1 MDRINDKHIQEKGHR
16 ADCRKKQQG
25 TRIKAALLAGL
36 AGAVLANTF
45 PGQIRNLAVQHREQA
60 AVSAWWG
67 TIYPQFCFMEAP
79 RTEEGQKAEP
89 RFHFWIVE
97 TLLFTK
103 NTSWNVTSEP

>member
-25 TRIKAALLAGL
+25 TRIKAALIAGL

-67 TIYPQFCFMEAP
+67 TIYPKFCFADAKKD
-79 RTEEGQKAEP
+79 GKGSVKISLWLAQALD
-89 RFHFWIVE
+89 W
-97 TLLFTK
+97 
-103 NTSWNVTSEP
+103 

>member
-45 PGQIRNLAVQHREQA
+45 PGQIRNLAVQHRE
-60 AVSAWWG
+60 
-67 TIYPQFCFMEAP
+67 
-79 RTEEGQKAEP
+79 
-89 RFHFWIVE
+89 
-97 TLLFTK
+97 
-103 NTSWNVTSEP
+103 

>member
-45 PGQIRNLAVQHREQA
+45 PGQIRNLAVQHREPFTRNSA
-60 AVSAWWG
+60 LLMRKKTEKAV
-67 TIYPQFCFMEAP
+67 
-79 RTEEGQKAEP
+79 
-89 RFHFWIVE
+89 
-97 TLLFTK
+97 
-103 NTSWNVTSEP
+103 

>member
-36 AGAVLANTF
+36 AGAVLANIF

-60 AVSAWWG
+60 AVSGKGSVKISLWLAQALDW
-67 TIYPQFCFMEAP
+67 
-79 RTEEGQKAEP
+79 
-89 RFHFWIVE
+89 
-97 TLLFTK
+97 
-103 NTSWNVTSEP
+103 

>member
-60 AVSAWWG
+60 SVSALVG
-67 TIYPQFCFMEAP
+67 NHLPEI
-79 RTEEGQKAEP
+79 
-89 RFHFWIVE
+89 
-97 TLLFTK
+97 LLC
-103 NTSWNVTSEP
+103 

>member
-45 PGQIRNLAVQHREQA
+45 PGQIRKQA

-67 TIYPQFCFMEAP
+67 TIYPKFCFADAKKD
-79 RTEEGQKAEP
+79 GKGSVKISLWLAQALD
-89 RFHFWIVE
+89 W
-97 TLLFTK
+97 
-103 NTSWNVTSEP
+103 

>member
-45 PGQIRNLAVQHREQA
+45 PGQIRNWQYSTENRRQYLHGGEPFTRNSALLMRKKTEKAV
-60 AVSAWWG
+60 
-67 TIYPQFCFMEAP
+67 
-79 RTEEGQKAEP
+79 
-89 RFHFWIVE
+89 
-97 TLLFTK
+97 
-103 NTSWNVTSEP
+103 

>member
-16 ADCRKKQQG
+16 VDCRKKQQG

-67 TIYPQFCFMEAP
+67 TIYPKFCFADA
-79 RTEEGQKAEP
+79 K
-89 RFHFWIVE
+89 
-97 TLLFTK
+97 K
-103 NTSWNVTSEP
+103 NGKGRCKDFLVACTGS

>member
-45 PGQIRNLAVQHREQA
+45 PWTDKKSGSTAQ
-60 AVSAWWG
+60 
-67 TIYPQFCFMEAP
+67 
-79 RTEEGQKAEP
+79 RTGGSICMVGNHLPE
-89 RFHFWIVE
+89 I
-97 TLLFTK
+97 LLC
-103 NTSWNVTSEP
+103 